1 MSDNR
6 VKVGVRVRP
15 LLGMEV
21 EAGAESVI
29 KCSCKRVTMSV
40 PSKKNTFDFDW
51 CFGPTTSHR
60 DVYDQVC
67 KPLVK
72 NIFEGFNATVFAYGQ
87 TGSGTDCSLD
97 MRIW

>member
-1 MSDNR
+1 MADNR

-15 LLGMEV
+15 LLDMEL
-21 EAGAESVI
+21 EAGADSVI
-29 KCSCKRVTMSV
+29 KCTSKRVVMNV

-51 CFGPTTSHR
+51 SFGPRASHR
-60 DVYDQVC
+60 EVYDEVC

-87 TGSGTDCSLD
+87 TGSGTTNPKNY
-97 MRIW
+97 